1 MKKLYFFA
9 LLTVLAVLLISCSN
23 GKKTAAKKPTP
34 GIVKTNA
41 PAPTATTAP
50 SGPSTLVPYLT
61 PAEEVKKFDIRDDY
75 KMELVLSDPIIKE
88 PVAVA
93 FDGDGRMYVAEM
105 RTYMQD
111 IDGRNQL
118 TPRSRVSLH
127 WSSKHN
133 GVYDKHTI
141 FADNLVLPRMIMP
154 LDKGVLINET
164 DTDDIYYYEDTKK
177 DGVANKKVLWHQ
189 GGGRGG
195 NLEHQASG
203 MVWSLDNWIYMGVNA
218 YRLRIKGTNII
229 KEDITANGG
238 QWGITQDDYGKT
250 WVVNA
255 GYEVGPTQYFEPIIY
270 GWFHW
275 AGEVPSPEFAEVWPL
290 VNLADYQGGESRVR
304 PSDQTLNHFTA
315 TCGPDIYRGD
325 RLPPDLHGDL
335 LFCEPVGRLVRRTKI
350 VDHEGFTELINAYPK
365 SEFIRSTDPNF
376 RPVNVATAP
385 DGTLYVVD
393 MYRGIIQESGWVNQG
408 SYLRGVVEKYQLE
421 RNFGRGRIWRLT
433 HKGYT
438 PGPQPHM
445 LEETPAQLVKHIEHP
460 NGWWRDT
467 AQKLL
472 VLRGDKSV
480 VPALVKMM
488 RSNTNNIVR
497 IQALW
502 TLEGLDSLEP
512 SLIREKLKDENP
524 KVRIAAIRAS
534 ETLYKAGDH
543 SLVADIVPLAK
554 DPDPDVVLETLLSAN
569 LLKWPGWDNLIRTT
583 VAASKAY
590 GVKKIMALAMP
601 ATAPPAAVSPNK
613 PDQHPA
619 PAAPPALNLT
629 AGEKKLLSHGEEIYK
644 ELCFACHGLD
654 GKGTPLA
661 GAKPG
666 TTMAPPLSGSK
677 TARGFPDE
685 VVSVVLKGLSGPV
698 NGITYDA
705 QMVPMQNG
713 DDDWIASV
721 TSYIRNSYSNH
732 AGFITTN
739 DVARVRAALKARS
752 NPWTLNELAATLPVP
767 MHNRPRWKLTASNN
781 AGALSKAVDGN
792 IGTRYDTG
800 SHQYPGMWVQIELP
814 EAAEVSG
821 VILDGGEAENDF
833 PQGYKVELSLD
844 GTSWGQ
850 PVATGN
856 GTCAYTQIVFP
867 TAVAK
872 FIKIT
877 QTGSHPTY
885 FWSIYELQVLQP
897 AAARNVEVAKAEP
910 PKADL
915 PPDPFYF
922 DPLTPAP
929 PGNDNPAP
937 APVKSS
943 LPAPPATPIVPPP
956 PPKAA
961 APPQTAQSS
970 TSASSAHEF
979 DVPIR
984 TAPSFLFPP
993 GFGPAASVPATNAP
1007 PPQPL
1012 PPGFAT
1018 ARPVAPIPAPVPPS
1032 PKP

>member
-9 LLTVLAVLLISCSN
+9 LLAVLAVLLISCSS
-23 GKKTAAKKPTP
+23 GKKTAAKKPAP
-34 GIVKTNA
+34 GITKTNA
-41 PAPTATTAP
+41 AAPPAP

-75 KMELVLSDPIIKE
+75 KLELVLSDPIIRE

-111 IDGRNQL
+111 IDGRNQMA
-118 TPRSRVSLH
+118 PKSRVSLH
-127 WSSKHN
+127 WSSKHD
-133 GVYDKHTI
+133 GVYDKHTV
-141 FADNLVLPRMIMP
+141 FADNLVLPRMILP

-164 DTDDIYYYEDTKK
+164 DTDDIYLYEDTKG
-177 DGVANKKVLWHQ
+177 DGVADKKILWHK
-189 GGGRGG
+189 GGSRGG

-218 YRLRIKGTNII
+218 YRLRIKGDNVI

-275 AGEVPSPEFAEVWPL
+275 AGEVPSPQFAEVWPL
-290 VNLADYQGGESRVR
+290 VNLADYQGGPSRIR

-315 TCGPDIYRGD
+315 TCGPDIFRGD
-325 RLPPDLHGDL
+325 RLPPDLRGDL
-335 LFCEPVGRLVRRTKI
+335 LFCEPVGRLVRRAKI
-350 VDHEGFTELINAYPK
+350 VDHEGFTELTNAYPK

-376 RPVNVATAP
+376 RPVNLATAP

-408 SYLRGVVEKYQLE
+408 SYLRGVVEKYQLD

-433 HKGYT
+433 HKSYK

-480 VPALVKMM
+480 VPALVKMV
-488 RSNTNNIVR
+488 RSNTNHLVR

-502 TLEGLDSLEP
+502 TLEGLDALEP

-554 DPDPDVVLETLLSAN
+554 DPDPDVVLQVLLSAH
-569 LLKWPGWDNLIRTT
+569 LYKWPGWDELIRTT

-590 GVKKIMALAMP
+590 GVKKIMGLAMP
-601 ATAPPAAVSPNK
+601 GAAAPAASPNK
-613 PDQHPA
+613 PPEHPA
-619 PAAPPALNLT
+619 PPAVILT

-677 TARGFPDE
+677 TATGFPDQ

-698 NGITYDA
+698 NGVTYDA

-721 TSYIRNSYSNH
+721 TSYIRNSYGNH

-739 DVARVRAALKARS
+739 DVARIRAALKAHP
-752 NPWTLNELAATLPVP
+752 NPWTLRELAATLPVP
-767 MHNRPRWKLTASNN
+767 MQNRMKWKLTASNN
-781 AGALSKAVDGN
+781 AGALPKAVDGA
-792 IGTRYDTG
+792 IETRYDTG
-800 SHQYPGMWVQIELP
+800 THQSPGMWVQIELP
-814 EAAEVSG
+814 EATEVSG
-821 VILDGGEAENDF
+821 VILDAGAADNDF

-844 GTSWGQ
+844 GRDWGR

-867 TAVAK
+867 TARAK

-897 AAARNVEVAKAEP
+897 AGARKIEMAMAEP
-910 PKADL
+910 PKADTLPADPFDIDPLAL
-915 PPDPFYF
+915 PPVRNENPD
-922 DPLTPAP
+922 
-929 PGNDNPAP
+929 PAP
-937 APVKSS
+937 AVKPPP
-943 LPAPPATPIVPPP
+943 PAPKAVPVPTVVPAP
-956 PPKAA
+956 PPKAPVAPLSTHPSASA
-961 APPQTAQSS
+961 APAP
-970 TSASSAHEF
+970 TS
-979 DVPIR
+979 DQ
-984 TAPSFLFPP
+984 PSP
-993 GFGPAASVPATNAP
+993 TP
-1007 PPQPL
+1007 PPFPM

-1018 ARPVAPIPAPVPPS
+1018 ARPAAPAVPASGPAAAPPLPPPP